1 MQFRAFRMPVTLA
14 TIMKIY
20 KNTDQECHNKIFPV
34 GVLHLKLELL
44 MIEDQE
50 LENGKIDQENT
61 LCICIPRRQ
70 YLFVNP
76 LPYNYGRGEPNLH
89 ILQVSL
95 Y

>member
-1 MQFRAFRMPVTLA
+1 MQFRAFRMPVLQ
-14 TIMKIY
+14 ILLPIY
-20 KNTDQECHNKIFPV
+20 KNTDQECHKKDSLQGCYIWSWSFSWT
-34 GVLHLKLELL
+34 
-44 MIEDQE
+44 EDQE
-50 LENGKIDQENT
+50 LENGKVDQENT